1 MPELPEV
8 ETVVR
13 DLNAADLVGRRVVAV
28 RVRWKRSIA
37 APAGARFATE
47 IRGLEIQGFSRRGK
61 FIVARL
67 SEGYTLLVHLRM
79 SGRLHVAGPAAPFRP
94 RAHERVVFSLSDGRE
109 LRFSDPRKFG
119 RLWLVRDP
127 GGVLGQLGP
136 EPFAMTAAGFS
147 AMVSARSRLLKPML
161 LDQTLVAGIG
171 NIYSDEALWEAR
183 LHPRRKSDSLSA
195 QEAARLIQAIQRVL
209 RRGIR
214 NLGTTLGAGKT
225 HFVLPRGGS
234 GRNQERLSAYGQTG
248 EPCPR
253 CGTPIQRILVGQRA
267 THLCPACQ
275 PTPRRK
281 RAKPPVVPD
290 PRARRG
296 YSVPAA
302 NGVARKSGRSKYAA
316 K

>member
-13 DLNAADLVGRRVVAV
+13 DLRASDLVGLRVVNA
-28 RVRWKRSIA
+28 RVLWKRSIA
-37 APAGARFATE
+37 TPTWFRFTT
-47 IRGLEIQGFSRRGK
+47 EIQGREILDLSRRGK

-67 SEGYTLLVHLRM
+67 SEGFTLLIHLRM
-79 SGRLHVAGPAAPFRP
+79 SGRLHVAGPSAESSR
-94 RAHERVVFSLSDGRE
+94 RTHERVVFSLSDGRE

-119 RLWLVRDP
+119 RLWLARDS
-127 GGVLGQLGP
+127 GGVLEKLGP
-136 EPFAMTAAGFS
+136 EPFALTAAEFS
-147 AMVSARSRLLKPML
+147 ALVSARSRLLKPLL
-161 LDQTLVAGIG
+161 LDQTLIAGIG

-183 LHPRRKSDSLSA
+183 LHPRRKSDSLAA
-195 QEAARLIQAIQRVL
+195 QEAATLLRAIQRVL

-225 HFVLPRGGS
+225 HFVLPRGGR
-234 GRNQERLSAYGQTG
+234 GRNQEHLSAYGQTG

-275 PTPRRK
+275 PAPRRK
-281 RAKPPVVPD
+281 RAKPPGVPD

-302 NGVARKSGRSKYAA
+302 NGVARRSGRSKYAA

>member
-13 DLNAADLVGRRVVAV
+13 DLKAAALVGLRVVNA
-28 RVRWKRSIA
+28 RVLWKRSIA
-37 APAGARFATE
+37 APAWSRFTAG
-47 IRGLEIQGFSRRGK
+47 IQGLEILDFSRRGK

-67 SEGYTLLVHLRM
+67 SEGFTLLVHLRM
-79 SGRLHVAGPAAPFRP
+79 SGRLHVAAPSAKTSR
-94 RAHERVVFSLSDGRE
+94 RAHERVVFALSDGRE
-109 LRFSDPRKFG
+109 LRFSDTRKFG
-119 RLWLVRDP
+119 RVWLVRDP
-127 GGVLGQLGP
+127 SAVLGKLGP
-136 EPFAMTAAGFS
+136 EPFALTVAEFS
-147 AMVSARSRLLKPML
+147 ALVSARSRLLKPLL
-161 LDQTLVAGIG
+161 LDQTLIAGIG

-195 QEAARLIQAIQRVL
+195 PEAATLLRAIQRVL

-234 GRNQERLSAYGQTG
+234 GRNQEQLSAYGQTG

-253 CGTPIQRILVGQRA
+253 CGTKIRRILVGQRS

-275 PTPRRK
+275 PVPRRN
-281 RAKPPVVPD
+281 RAHPPDVPD
-290 PRARRG
+290 PRAKRG

>member
-13 DLNAADLVGRRVVAV
+13 DLRASELVGLRVVNA
-28 RVRWKRSIA
+28 RVLWKRSIA
-37 APAGARFATE
+37 APIGSRFRT
-47 IRGLEIQGFSRRGK
+47 EIQGRAILDLSRRGK

-67 SEGYTLLVHLRM
+67 SEGFTLLVHLRM
-79 SGRLHVAGPAAPFRP
+79 SGRLHVAAPAAETR
-94 RAHERVVFSLSDGRE
+94 RRTHERVVFSLSDGRE

-127 GGVLGQLGP
+127 SAVLGKLGP
-136 EPFAMTAAGFS
+136 EPFALTVDEFS
-147 AMVSARSRLLKPML
+147 ALVSARSRLLKPLL
-161 LDQTLVAGIG
+161 LDQTLIAGIG

-183 LHPRRKSDSLSA
+183 LHPRRKSDSLSV
-195 QEAARLIQAIQRVL
+195 QEAAILLRAIQRVL

-234 GRNQERLSAYGQTG
+234 GHNQEQLSAYGQTG

-253 CGTPIQRILVGQRA
+253 CGTAIQRILVGQRA

-281 RAKPPVVPD
+281 RAKPPGVPD